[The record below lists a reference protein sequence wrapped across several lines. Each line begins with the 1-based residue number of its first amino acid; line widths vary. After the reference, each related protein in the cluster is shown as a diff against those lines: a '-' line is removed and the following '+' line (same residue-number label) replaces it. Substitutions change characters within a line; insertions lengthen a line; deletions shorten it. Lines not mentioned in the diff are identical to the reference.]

1 MMPVSHFC
9 PVFIRGG
16 VKTCISVLYKYLIM
30 QTTKHANKLFSAD
43 MLRGYMLAVFMALFS
58 ALKIKTSF

>member
-1 MMPVSHFC
+1 
-9 PVFIRGG
+9 
-16 VKTCISVLYKYLIM
+16 M

-58 ALKIKTSF
+58 ALKITHLFEKAKLFFAWCFFFFREQIS